1 MSYDESPAAP
11 APVPGPPPAPPTRQ
25 SRPRRAA
32 LVVAA
37 IVVLL
42 GSAAVGRAAESTW
55 GSDSGASATAT
66 ATPFVPAQSHDP
78 WSSGSSS
85 SGSSSSGSSGG
96 SSSGGSSSSGNASI
110 DVDSIANSANP
121 AIVNIQTTLADGEA
135 AGTGMVVAKSGV
147 VLTNNHVIEGAEK
160 IRVEIGVTGK
170 TYTADVVGY
179 DVADDVA
186 VLQLQDASNM
196 KTVSVGD
203 PSGVNVNDPVVA
215 IGNAQGKFGAPTVVS
230 GYVSDTSKTI
240 TAGDGG
246 SSSETLRDMIEVQ
259 ADIQS
264 GDSGGPLLD
273 AAGEVI
279 GINSA
284 AEISGG
290 SQFGFDSG
298 SGSSGG
304 VGYAIPIDRALK
316 IAEQIARG
324 DETNGVYVGSQRAL
338 LGVGLQADGSQG
350 SGDFGNRDAGSSGAV
365 VEQAQSGSAADD
377 AGIAAGDTIVGV
389 DGRRVGSADE
399 LRTAMESHHPGDKVK
414 VEWVDANGE
423 SHSATVQLQAGPPA

>member
-1 MSYDESPAAP
+1 
-11 APVPGPPPAPPTRQ
+11 
-25 SRPRRAA
+25 
-32 LVVAA
+32 
-37 IVVLL
+37 
-42 GSAAVGRAAESTW
+42 
-55 GSDSGASATAT
+55 
-66 ATPFVPAQSHDP
+66 
-78 WSSGSSS
+78 
-85 SGSSSSGSSGG
+85 
-96 SSSGGSSSSGNASI
+96 
-110 DVDSIANSANP
+110 
-121 AIVNIQTTLADGEA
+121 
-135 AGTGMVVAKSGV
+135 MVVSKSGV

-196 KTVSVGD
+196 KTVSIGD
-203 PSGVNVNDPVVA
+203 PSGVDVNDPVVA
-215 IGNAQGKFGAPTVVS
+215 IGNAQGKFGTPTVVS

-246 SSSETLRDMIEVQ
+246 SRSETLRDMIEVQ

-290 SQFGFDSG
+290 GQFGFDSG

-316 IAEQIARG
+316 IADQIAKG
-324 DETNGVYVGSQRAL
+324 DESNGVYVGSQRAL
-338 LGVGLQADGSQG
+338 LGVGLQTDGSQG
-350 SGDFGNRDAGSSGAV
+350 SGSSGNFGNQGSSGAV
-365 VEQAQSGSAADD
+365 VEQAQSGGAADD
-377 AGIAAGDTIVGV
+377 AGITAGDTIVAV
-389 DGRRVGSADE
+389 DGTRVGSADD

-414 VEWVDANGE
+414 VEWVDANGD
-423 SHSATVQLQAGPPA
+423 SRSATVELGAGPPA